1 MAKELVT
8 ERLLL
13 RPWTIDDA
21 AAALGS
27 YGDSQVAR
35 WLVPT
40 MDRVPD
46 EAAMRLVLQQW
57 IAEDARMTPPA
68 GRWAVELREDR
79 SLVGG
84 ATLLP
89 LPPDDEYEVGWQLR
103 PDAWG
108 HGYATETGQELARWA
123 FEQGIEQV
131 IAVVRPANPRAT
143 AMVRRLGMEWVG
155 ETDKYHSLHLQVY
168 RLRPADLTPPTYPH
182 RSRLEPMLSVGDP
195 PVHAVAASTSLY
207 QRHGGRTDSHR
218 QHMPGRGHARGDQK
232 RNQHADADAQQTHQP
247 GPAGQQQDAGGQ
259 HGVHHVRHTDIGSL
273 GRGRRQQ
280 MPPRTQVS
288 AVLGEQRRHD
298 LPGQRDDRGPER
310 PHCPL
315 QYGEADRDNRAVPAA
330 GCRLPRTC

>member
-1 MAKELVT
+1 MGSLGGWILRSFHRPGYGEPMAKELVT

-13 RPWTIDDA
+13 RPWIIDDA

-35 WLVPT
+35 WLVPS

-46 EAAMRLVLQQW
+46 VAAMRLVLQQW

-103 PDAWG
+103 PDAWV

-131 IAVVRPANPRAT
+131 IAVVRPANGRAA

-168 RLRPADLTPPTYPH
+168 RLRPADLTPPRYPH
-182 RSRLEPMLSVGDP
+182 
-195 PVHAVAASTSLY
+195 
-207 QRHGGRTDSHR
+207 Q
-218 QHMPGRGHARGDQK
+218 
-232 RNQHADADAQQTHQP
+232 
-247 GPAGQQQDAGGQ
+247 
-259 HGVHHVRHTDIGSL
+259 
-273 GRGRRQQ
+273 
-280 MPPRTQVS
+280 
-288 AVLGEQRRHD
+288 
-298 LPGQRDDRGPER
+298 
-310 PHCPL
+310 
-315 QYGEADRDNRAVPAA
+315 
-330 GCRLPRTC
+330 